1 MSNNKILNIVLFNP
15 EIPQN
20 TGNIGRLCV
29 CNNHRLHLIK
39 PLGFELTDK
48 YLKRAGMDYWQYLD
62 YRIYEN
68 WEDFC
73 EKNPEANIHFLS
85 TKTKKI
91 FWDCE
96 FKANDYL
103 IFGSEG
109 KGLPPH
115 FYEDYRDKLI
125 TIPMDGEHCRS
136 LNLANSV
143 SIVMFEA
150 MRQLR

>member
-1 MSNNKILNIVLFNP
+1 MSNNKKLNIVLFNP

-29 CNNHRLHLIK
+29 CNGHRLHLIK

-48 YLKRAGMDYWQYLD
+48 YLKRAGMDYWQHLD
-62 YRIYEN
+62 YTIYEN
-68 WEDFC
+68 WEDFG
-73 EKNPEANIHFLS
+73 EQNPDANIYFLS
-85 TKTKKI
+85 TKTDNI
-91 FWDCE
+91 FWDCKFE
-96 FKANDYL
+96 SNDYL

-115 FYEDYRDKLI
+115 FYVDYKEKLF
-125 TIPMDGEHCRS
+125 TIPMSGEHCRS